1 VAVGAPLL
9 DAAGRPI
16 AAISLGGTRTRLT
29 DERVPE
35 IGHLVRTAAAR
46 ISHQLGHRRNLSTDS
61 TDFSDFSETKSVES
75 V

>member
-1 VAVGAPLL
+1 MAVGAPLL

-29 DERVPE
+29 DERVPAV
-35 IGHLVRTAAAR
+35 GRLVRAAADR
-46 ISHQLGHRRNLSTDS
+46 ISHQLGYRRNLSTDS
-61 TDFSDFSETKSVES
+61 TDYTDSISEES